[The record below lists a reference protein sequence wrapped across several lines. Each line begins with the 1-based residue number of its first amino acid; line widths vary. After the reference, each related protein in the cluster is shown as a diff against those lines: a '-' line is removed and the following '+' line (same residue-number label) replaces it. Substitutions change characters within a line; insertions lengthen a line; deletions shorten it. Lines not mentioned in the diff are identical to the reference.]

1 MRHSLPAFAISL
13 CLLLAGSPPAKARG
27 VHGWVE
33 FVELHL
39 DGQPLRVKAKLDTGA
54 KSSSLDATDITPFE
68 RDGEHWVRFRPSRSG
83 LDEAPLIE
91 QPVARYVLIKRHR
104 GPYDRRP
111 VIRLPLCLGDE
122 LRTVEVN
129 LTDRGRFI
137 YPLLLGRKAL
147 AGLAVVDPARTF
159 VRAPSCPAMPTRND

>member
-13 CLLLAGSPPAKARG
+13 CLLLMGSPPAKARG

-68 RDGEHWVRFRPSRSG
+68 RDGEHRVRFRPSRSG

-159 VRAPSCPAMPTRND
+159 VRAPSCTAKPSRND

>member
-1 MRHSLPAFAISL
+1 MRHSPVAPALLL
-13 CLLLAGSPPAKARG
+13 CLLAVFAPPTQARG
-27 VHGWVE
+27 SHGWVE

-54 KSSSLDATDITPFE
+54 RSSSLDATDITPFE
-68 RDGEHWVRFRPSRSG
+68 RDGKRWVRFRPSRSG
-83 LDEAPLIE
+83 LDEAPLVE
-91 QPVARYVLIKRHR
+91 QPVARYVRIKRHS

-147 AGLAVVDPARTF
+147 AGLAVVDPAQTF
-159 VRAPSCPAMPTRND
+159 VRPPRCDDAPTPDD

>member
-1 MRHSLPAFAISL
+1 MRPSFVALLVSL
-13 CLLLAGSPPAKARG
+13 LLLAASPWPAVARG
-27 VHGWVE
+27 TYGWVE

-39 DGQPLRVKAKLDTGA
+39 DGQPLKVKAKLDTGA

-68 RDGEHWVRFRPSRSG
+68 RDGEHWVRFRPNRSG
-83 LDEAPLIE
+83 LEQAPLIE
-91 QPVARYVLIKRHR
+91 QPVARYVRIKRHQ
-104 GPYDRRP
+104 GPHDRRP

-147 AGLAVVDPARTF
+147 AGLAVVDPGRTF
-159 VRAPSCPAMPTRND
+159 VRSPRCDGASGEE

>member
-1 MRHSLPAFAISL
+1 MRNSTLALALSL
-13 CLLLAGSPPAKARG
+13 CLLALFAPPSEARG
-27 VHGWVE
+27 TYGWVE
-33 FVELHL
+33 FAQLHL

-54 KSSSLDATDITPFE
+54 KISSLDATDIAPFE
-68 RDGEHWVRFRPSRSG
+68 RDGKRWVRFRPSRAG
-83 LDEAPLIE
+83 AEAAPLIE
-91 QPVARYVLIKRHR
+91 QPIARYVRIKRHN
-104 GPYDRRP
+104 GSYDRRP

-129 LTDRGRFI
+129 LTDRGNFI

-159 VRAPSCPAMPTRND
+159 VRAPRCAGTPAKKP

>member
-1 MRHSLPAFAISL
+1 MRHSPIALALLL
-13 CLLLAGSPPAKARG
+13 CLLIVFAPPTQARG
-27 VHGWVE
+27 SHGWVE

-39 DGQPLRVKAKLDTGA
+39 DGEPLRVKAKLDTGA
-54 KSSSLDATDITPFE
+54 KSSSLDATDITPFD
-68 RDGEHWVRFRPSRSG
+68 RDGQHWVRFRPSRSG
-83 LDEAPLIE
+83 LDEAPLVE
-91 QPVARYVLIKRHR
+91 QPVVRYVRIKRHS

-147 AGLAVVDPARTF
+147 AGLAVVDPARTYL
-159 VRAPSCPAMPTRND
+159 RAPRCNDAPTPDN

>member
-1 MRHSLPAFAISL
+1 MEFAQ
-13 CLLLAGSPPAKARG
+13 
-27 VHGWVE
+27 
-33 FVELHL
+33 LHL
-39 DGQPLRVKAKLDTGA
+39 DGQPLRLKAKLDTGA

-68 RDGEHWVRFRPSRSG
+68 RDGRHWVRFRPSRSG
-83 LDEAPLIE
+83 LDEAPLVE
-91 QPVARYVLIKRHR
+91 QPVARYVRIKRHS

-129 LTDRGRFI
+129 LTDRGNFI

-159 VRAPSCPAMPTRND
+159 LRAPSCTGTPASKP

>member
-1 MRHSLPAFAISL
+1 MRHPFIALALSL
-13 CLLLAGSPPAKARG
+13 CLCAGPAAARG

-33 FVELHL
+33 FVQLRLGE
-39 DGQPLRVKAKLDTGA
+39 QPLTLKAKLDTGA

-68 RDGEHWVRFRPSRSG
+68 RDGEPWVRFRVNRSG
-83 LDEAPLIE
+83 LQQAPLIE
-91 QPVARYVLIKRHR
+91 QPVVRYVLIKRHS
-104 GPYDRRP
+104 GPNDRRP
-111 VIRLPLCLGDE
+111 VIHLPLCLGDE

-159 VRAPSCPAMPTRND
+159 MREPRCNAADAGR

>member
-1 MRHSLPAFAISL
+1 MRQTCLALAAAL
-13 CLLLAGSPPAKARG
+13 CLLALVPVASARG
-27 VHGWVE
+27 THGWVE
-33 FVELHL
+33 FVELYL
-39 DGQPLRVKAKLDTGA
+39 DGQPLKVKAKLDTGA

-68 RDGEHWVRFRPSRSG
+68 RDGRRWVRFRPSRSG
-83 LDEAPLIE
+83 LEQTPLIE
-91 QPVARYVLIKRHR
+91 QPIARYVRIKRHN

-147 AGLAVVDPARTF
+147 AGLAVVDPGRTF
-159 VRAPSCPAMPTRND
+159 VRAPRCDDAPTAAH

>member
-1 MRHSLPAFAISL
+1 MRHCHAALALLL
-13 CLLLAGSPPAKARG
+13 CLLLGLAAPAAARG
-27 VHGWVE
+27 VYGWVE
-33 FVELHL
+33 FAELHL
-39 DGQPLRVKAKLDTGA
+39 DGQPLKLKAKLDTGA
-54 KSSSLDATDITPFE
+54 RSSSLDATDIEPFE
-68 RDGEHWVRFRPSRSG
+68 RDGERWVRFRVSRSG
-83 LDEAPLIE
+83 LREAPLME
-91 QPVARYVLIKRHR
+91 QPVVRYVRIKRHS

-147 AGLAVVDPARTF
+147 ARLAVVDPARTF
-159 VRAPSCPAMPTRND
+159 VREPACAAGTTGE